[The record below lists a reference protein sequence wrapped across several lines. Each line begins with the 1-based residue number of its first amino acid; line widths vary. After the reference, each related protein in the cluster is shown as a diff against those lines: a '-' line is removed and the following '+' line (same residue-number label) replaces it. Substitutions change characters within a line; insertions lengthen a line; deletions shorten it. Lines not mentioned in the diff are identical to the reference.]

1 MDFSKVLGCIL
12 LAWLIFGFVTG
23 DHHKRQERTRRKNED
38 EYPDLDFSN
47 LRCFADKSMIF
58 LIIFSNTFEIK
69 RIVSYLIYFFCGVK
83 I

>member
-38 EYPDLDFSN
+38 EQPDLDFSN
-47 LRCFADKSMIF
+47 LRCFADKI
-58 LIIFSNTFEIK
+58 ND
-69 RIVSYLIYFFCGVK
+69 FFDNLF
-83 I
+83 

>member
-38 EYPDLDFSN
+38 EYPDLDCSN
-47 LRCFADKSMIF
+47 LRCFADKI
-58 LIIFSNTFEIK
+58 ND
-69 RIVSYLIYFFCGVK
+69 FFDNLF
-83 I
+83 